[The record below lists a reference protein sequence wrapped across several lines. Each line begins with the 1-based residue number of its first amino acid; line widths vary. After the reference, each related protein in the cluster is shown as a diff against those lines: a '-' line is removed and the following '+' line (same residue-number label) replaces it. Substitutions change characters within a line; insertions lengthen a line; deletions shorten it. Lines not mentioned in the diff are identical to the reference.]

1 MNLWRER
8 FERWFRPVALHS
20 PLSANSIT
28 VLALVLNLVAA
39 VMLGFAHYRP
49 HFFLIA
55 PVVVGVAGLLDALD
69 GIVARVRNEQ
79 SLFGDF
85 LDHLFDRISDSAL
98 LAGYLYGASIRPE
111 LGYPALIAVM
121 MTGYAGTQIEATY
134 RVRSYEGVGRGEY
147 VLAIFALPLFT
158 WLLATIGLLHQRYS
172 GLTLP
177 EWLIALVTVV
187 AIYTVYSRIARVPDQ
202 DGDH

>member
-1 MNLWRER
+1 MNPWRER

-28 VLALVLNLVAA
+28 VIALVLNLVAA
-39 VMLGFAHYRP
+39 VMLGFAHYRVDL
-49 HFFLIA
+49 FLIA
-55 PVVVGVAGLLDALD
+55 PVVVCVAGILDALD
-69 GIVARVRNEQ
+69 GVVARVRNEQ

-121 MTGYAGTQIEATY
+121 MTGYAGTQIEASY
-134 RVRSYEGVGRGEY
+134 RVRSYDGVGRGEY
-147 VLAIFALPLFT
+147 VLALFALPFFT
-158 WLLATIGLLHQRYS
+158 WVLATTGLLHQRYA

-177 EWLIALVTVV
+177 EWLIALLTVV
-187 AIYTVYSRIARVPDQ
+187 AVYTVCSRIANVPFH
-202 DGDH
+202 GDH